1 MVNDKLKSQ
10 LIEVVEN
17 QLKMNEPVCTKETLN
32 RLVASGFK
40 VNESKEMIAGVL
52 TEEMFYVMKNQE
64 PFNEE
69 RYAKKLSLLPGYLRD
84 MEDREEFNVREPVKV
99 GPSIG
104 RNEPCTCGSGKKYK
118 KCCGN

>member
-1 MVNDKLKSQ
+1 MLVCYKGFFPLKANYYYINGGCVMVNDKLKSH

-84 MEDREEFNVREPVKV
+84 MEDREEFNVQNR
-99 GPSIG
+99 
-104 RNEPCTCGSGKKYK
+104 
-118 KCCGN
+118 